1 MRDSGCPPSPRLIY
15 GLGDWGAASASTA
28 RTLFWFYFTVTV
40 VGVDVGLAG
49 VAFIIGRFWDGVNDP
64 LIGILSDR
72 FRSRWGR
79 RRPFMLLGALPFGV
93 GFFLM
98 FSPPPVRGACGGR
111 PLLRGHLHPL

>member
-1 MRDSGCPPSPRLIY
+1 M
-15 GLGDWGAASASTA
+15 
-28 RTLFWFYFTVTV
+28 
-40 VGVDVGLAG
+40 GLAG

-98 FSPPPVRGACGGR
+98 FSPPPFEGNVAAAC
-111 PLLRGHLHPL
+111 